1 MTQIV
6 LNIEDDKL
14 KAFMEFIKTLNY
26 VSVSEEEVT
35 PEWQID
41 EVLSRIQKV
50 DSGEMK
56 TRLWSV
62 AKNEILKFGQ

>member
-35 PEWQID
+35 PQWQID
-41 EVLSRIQKV
+41 EVQIRMQKV

-56 TRLWSV
+56 TRFWND
-62 AKNEILKFGQ
+62 AKNEIFKY